1 MCCHPTNEILLAMN
15 ALAQSGD
22 YEGAHALYGRYLPL
36 LVFEQ
41 QPGVAVRKELY
52 KLRGLIASGHVRKP
66 GGQIAPAA
74 AKGLADQIARSLPG
88 RDITKPLVL

>member
-1 MCCHPTNEILLAMN
+1 MTGFAFPEILAAMN
-15 ALAQSGD
+15 AAARAGD
-22 YEGAHALYGRYLPL
+22 LDRAHALYAAYLPL

-41 QPGVAVRKELY
+41 QPGVAVSKELY